1 MSTPV
6 RWQDEHRVAT
16 GRLAIVLGPLLAL
29 TALTAILAG
38 AAGFLGWYQSE
49 MLTIAAGVSALM
61 LALCIVLL
69 FRSGVERRNTRQML
83 ESIEARMG
91 GIVESAMDA
100 IVAVDDSQRIV
111 LFNGAAENVFGY
123 RREDVVGEPLDIL
136 IPARFHPAHR
146 GHIENF
152 GKTGTTSRRMGEQM
166 VLWGLRASGE
176 EFPIEASIAQH
187 NEGAHRL
194 HTVILRDVTARV
206 QAEEA
211 LKRSREELRE
221 LAAAAHSV
229 REQEKSRIAREL
241 HDELAQALTA
251 LKIDVNWV
259 RERLP
264 DADPQVAG
272 KLASMQGLLDSTVA
286 ATRRISSDLRPLM
299 LDDLG
304 LVPAAE
310 WLVQSFTQ
318 RTGITCELA
327 VGSADLDLQD
337 PHATAVYRILQE
349 SLTNVARHADASQV
363 EITIEKDPQAIVL
376 TVSDNGRGFAL
387 ETPRKPGSFGLL
399 GLRERAHLL
408 GGTATIDSMPGK
420 GTRIEVHIPVEKET
434 SES

>member
-1 MSTPV
+1 MNGAE
-6 RWQDEHRVAT
+6 RWHEAHGAAS
-16 GRLAIVLGPLLAL
+16 GRLAVVLGPLLAL

-38 AAGFLGWYQSE
+38 AAGFLGWYEGE
-49 MLTIAAGVSALM
+49 MLTIAAGVCAFM
-61 LALCIVLL
+61 LALCMALL
-69 FRSGVERRNTRQML
+69 FRSGIERRNTRQML
-83 ESIEARMG
+83 ESVEARMG

-100 IVAVDDSQRIV
+100 IVAVDDSQSIV
-111 LFNGAAENVFGY
+111 LFNAAAENVFGY
-123 RREDVVGEPLDIL
+123 RRTEVIGHKLDML
-136 IPARFHPAHR
+136 IPARFHKAHKQ
-146 GHIENF
+146 HIERF
-152 GKTGTTSRRMGEQM
+152 GATGTTSRRMGEQM

-187 NEGAHRL
+187 SEGDRRI

-206 QAEEA
+206 QADEA
-211 LKRSREELRE
+211 LQRSREELRE

-264 DADPQVAG
+264 EADPQVAG

-310 WLVQSFTQ
+310 WLVQNFTQ
-318 RTGITCELA
+318 RTGISCELA
-327 VGSADLDLQD
+327 IGSADLDLQD
-337 PHATAVYRILQE
+337 PFATAVYRILQE
-349 SLTNVARHADASQV
+349 SLTNVARHAAASQV
-363 EITIEKDPQAIVL
+363 EITIEKDAQSIVL
-376 TVSDNGRGFAL
+376 TVTDNGRGF
-387 ETPRKPGSFGLL
+387 TPGNPRKPGSFGLL

-408 GGTATIDSMPGK
+408 GGSVHIDSVPGR
-420 GTRIEVHIPVEKET
+420 GTRIEVRIPITEEK
-434 SES
+434 SAS